1 MECNNTVMDTEI
13 IATFTTK
20 INRLAKE
27 RQVNIEEINRTVA
40 EMNAYIARTSSGT
53 GAAAAT
59 RTNPN
64 RNRT

>member
-1 MECNNTVMDTEI
+1 MDTEI

-27 RQVNIEEINRTVA
+27 RPVNVEEINRTVA
-40 EMNAYIARTSSGT
+40 EMNAYIARTSSGAT
-53 GAAAAT
+53 AAAT